1 MPVPVPVRL
10 KVLFATF
17 VRCALRDTPHSGTHP
32 VWSIP
37 EKRFSI
43 RASQNMHNQGI
54 NIDGI
59 ARNEDIDDDALAL
72 ACRERLVVRPHHP
85 SRARSLHSHNSCPPR
100 PRFVHAGMDTRT
112 ACTYHDISAWPR
124 ERPSTRMMR
133 HIPSS
138 PQLASSAKTLLLQSS
153 DSSTSTTTMDYDENM
168 HDKHVT
174 FTNDAAFPSNLEDIM
189 RVLSPTSD
197 NDESDEDV
205 SESPFHL
212 RMTDICFRDP
222 QWQNDALKY
231 KSRRKLWGDTLPS
244 GKMMNAA
251 LLAIERW
258 QSTSRRSS
266 KSRNSDEHR
275 PSMGD
280 E

>member
-1 MPVPVPVRL
+1 MPVPVRL
-10 KVLFATF
+10 KVFPFATF
-17 VRCALRDTPHSGTHP
+17 ARRARRDMPHSSTHP
-32 VWSIP
+32 VSSIP
-37 EKRFSI
+37 EKRFST

-54 NIDGI
+54 IIDGI

-85 SRARSLHSHNSCPPR
+85 SRERSLHSHNSCPPR

-138 PQLASSAKTLLLQSS
+138 QPASSAKTLLLQSS

-174 FTNDAAFPSNLEDIM
+174 FTNDVAFPSNLEDVM
-189 RVLSPTSD
+189 CVLSPTLD

-212 RMTDICFRDP
+212 RMAEMCFIRDP
-222 QWQNDALKY
+222 QWRNDALKY

-244 GKMMNAA
+244 GKMVNNS

-258 QSTSRRSS
+258 QSTSRCDS
-266 KSRNSDEHR
+266 KSRNSDENR

>member
-1 MPVPVPVRL
+1 
-10 KVLFATF
+10 
-17 VRCALRDTPHSGTHP
+17 
-32 VWSIP
+32 
-37 EKRFSI
+37 
-43 RASQNMHNQGI
+43 MHNQGI
-54 NIDGI
+54 TIDGI

-85 SRARSLHSHNSCPPR
+85 SRARALQSHNSRPPR
-100 PRFVHAGMDTRT
+100 PKIVSKIVPTGIDTRT
-112 ACTYHDISAWPR
+112 TCTYHDISAWPR
-124 ERPSTRMMR
+124 ETPSARMMR
-133 HIPSS
+133 HMYAIPSS
-138 PQLASSAKTLLLQSS
+138 QPASSAKTLLLQSS
-153 DSSTSTTTMDYDENM
+153 DSSTSTTTYDYDENM
-168 HDKHVT
+168 HGKHVT
-174 FTNDAAFPSNLEDIM
+174 FTNDVAFSSNLEDVM

-212 RMTDICFRDP
+212 RMADMCFRDP

-244 GKMMNAA
+244 GKMVNAA

-258 QSTSRRSS
+258 QSTSRRNS
-266 KSRNSDEHR
+266 KSRNSDENR

>member
-1 MPVPVPVRL
+1 
-10 KVLFATF
+10 
-17 VRCALRDTPHSGTHP
+17 
-32 VWSIP
+32 
-37 EKRFSI
+37 
-43 RASQNMHNQGI
+43 MHNQGI
-54 NIDGI
+54 TIDGI

-85 SRARSLHSHNSCPPR
+85 SRARALQSHNSRPPR
-100 PRFVHAGMDTRT
+100 PSSKTKFVPTGMDTRT
-112 ACTYHDISAWPR
+112 ACTHHDISAWPR
-124 ERPSTRMMR
+124 ERPSTRMMQYP
-133 HIPSS
+133 IPSS
-138 PQLASSAKTLLLQSS
+138 RPASSAKTLLLQSN
-153 DSSTSTTTMDYDENM
+153 DSSTSTTTMDDDENM
-168 HDKHVT
+168 HGKHVT
-174 FTNDAAFPSNLEDIM
+174 FTNDVAFPSNLEDIM

-212 RMTDICFRDP
+212 RMAHMCFRDP

-244 GKMMNAA
+244 GKTVNAA

-258 QSTSRRSS
+258 QSTSPRNS
-266 KSRNSDEHR
+266 KSRNSDENR